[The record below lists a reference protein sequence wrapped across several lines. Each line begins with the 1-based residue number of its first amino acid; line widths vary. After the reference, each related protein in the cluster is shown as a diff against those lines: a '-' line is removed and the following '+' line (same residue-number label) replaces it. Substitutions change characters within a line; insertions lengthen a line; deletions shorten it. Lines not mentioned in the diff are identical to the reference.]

1 MSDSTGKEKL
11 VMTKDQVKNKLVR
24 KRKAQCDAKPGKK
37 QKLTDPS
44 VNSKDTDTIGKLVC
58 TPILGLGDSVRTSGM
73 IFREKC
79 LVNGLTKCIPFNN
92 SVLENLGFYFYFN
105 SSGGVIK
112 IHSSS
117 HYMAEYEYKLLLSST
132 KNDKISKMSA
142 KIGEKRRIAAYDLD
156 SACVLYEL
164 VIIRTL

>member
-1 MSDSTGKEKL
+1 MDIGGKEKFEI
-11 VMTKDQVKNKLVR
+11 TNDQVVKNKLVR
-24 KRKAQCDAKPGKK
+24 KQKAQCDTKPAK
-37 QKLTDPS
+37 KLINPS
-44 VNSKDTDTIGKLVC
+44 VNSKETAENSKQFR
-58 TPILGLGDSVRTSGM
+58 TPSLGLGDSVRTSGM
-73 IFREKC
+73 IFREKF
-79 LVNGLTKCIPFNN
+79 LVNGVTHFIPFNN

-112 IHSSS
+112 IHSSC
-117 HYMAEYEYKLLLSST
+117 HYMAEYDYKLLLSST